1 MRSHRQRAQWMG
13 ILVLIA
19 LALVPAFLHGH
30 DHGPHG
36 AATSAPCA
44 ACTTSHQSV
53 MHAAA
58 PTVSAAPRFAV
69 HGVPDA
75 PQTVRVWAERS
86 TPVGRGP
93 PPLSVV
99 AS

>member
-44 ACTTSHQSV
+44 AR
-53 MHAAA
+53 
-58 PTVSAAPRFAV
+58 SAALAGFLA
-69 HGVPDA
+69 
-75 PQTVRVWAERS
+75 
-86 TPVGRGP
+86 
-93 PPLSVV
+93 SVITECPESSNWP
-99 AS
+99 AT